1 MEEGPHG
8 HHPVPHT
15 APYLQ
20 GELRQ
25 LPTLAKVVAVA
36 FALYDSSSLSLSQTQ
51 GSVLLQ
57 ELLAGGVAGGLS
69 KTSVAPLERI
79 KILFQVCIHTE
90 HAIIFSRS
98 PFGQASWLPADRA
111 AARVR
116 CWGDFAE
123 NTSHRGRNCPVQVTL
138 QSVLSP
144 KGLRPCW
151 CYLLLFAGA
160 MVQAF

>member
-8 HHPVPHT
+8 HLPVPHT

-25 LPTLAKVVAVA
+25 LPTLAKVPAAA
-36 FALYDSSSLSLSQTQ
+36 FALQNITNLVLSQTQ

-79 KILFQVCIHTE
+79 KILFQVCFSLTMLCSF
-90 HAIIFSRS
+90 HADHVA
-98 PFGQASWLPADRA
+98 QASLLPADRA

-116 CWGDFAE
+116 CWGNFAK
-123 NTSHRGRNCPVQVTL
+123 NTSHRGRNRPVQVTL
-138 QSVLSP
+138 WPVFSPQSATVTA
-144 KGLRPCW
+144 RMD
-151 CYLLLFAGA
+151 YLL
-160 MVQAF
+160 